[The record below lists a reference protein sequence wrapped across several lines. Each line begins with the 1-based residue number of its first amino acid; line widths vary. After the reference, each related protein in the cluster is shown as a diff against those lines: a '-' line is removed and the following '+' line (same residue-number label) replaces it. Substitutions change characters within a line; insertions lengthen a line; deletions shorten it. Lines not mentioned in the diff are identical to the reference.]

1 MIHENNPAN
10 PVGMYGQQSA
20 TGETLLM
27 KYSAMFMAILIKNK
41 ELEYERFDEKYT
53 DISGFAQHSI
63 NLARTL
69 ITELNKEIKPAN
81 PVPQHEVSY

>member
-27 KYSAMFMAILIKNK
+27 KYSAMFMVKMIGNDKYDTTEADIVDIAQIAISFARVLI
-41 ELEYERFDEKYT
+41 D
-53 DISGFAQHSI
+53 
-63 NLARTL
+63 
-69 ITELNKEIKPAN
+69 ELNKEIVPTK
-81 PVPQHEVSY
+81 PVPQHEVNY